1 MSKRCYIH
9 HPQHLWKRV
18 SAGDQGKMRSS
29 GWTLLQ
35 SDWCPHGKGS
45 LGHRDTQ
52 SEDAVK
58 TQETAVFRGAT
69 RASRG
74 RERPGRR
81 LQVCLHLDLG
91 VRILDCVITCFCA
104 FGCFCNSNPRT
115 LPHPGPEGAQGSWP
129 SLWATPT
136 TQPNP
141 IVPPAPRSLLGHSS
155 RGPRQ
160 RPCPSALPAW
170 RPQLRTGSLGSSGA
184 PSTPIPGEPPLL
196 THPTPSRC
204 LVF

>member
-1 MSKRCYIH
+1 MGKFGHSQR
-9 HPQHLWKRV
+9 HPQR
-18 SAGDQGKMRSS
+18 
-29 GWTLLQ
+29 
-35 SDWCPHGKGS
+35 
-45 LGHRDTQ
+45 
-52 SEDAVK
+52 EDAVK

-91 VRILDCVITCFCA
+91 VQTLDCVITCFCA

-129 SLWATPT
+129 SLWATPS

-141 IVPPAPRSLLGHSS
+141 IVPPAPRPLLGHSS
-155 RGPRQ
+155 RGSRGPQAETLSLSIANLETPVEDREPGVLWSSQHPNPR
-160 RPCPSALPAW
+160 
-170 RPQLRTGSLGSSGA
+170 
-184 PSTPIPGEPPLL
+184 
-196 THPTPSRC
+196 
-204 LVF
+204 